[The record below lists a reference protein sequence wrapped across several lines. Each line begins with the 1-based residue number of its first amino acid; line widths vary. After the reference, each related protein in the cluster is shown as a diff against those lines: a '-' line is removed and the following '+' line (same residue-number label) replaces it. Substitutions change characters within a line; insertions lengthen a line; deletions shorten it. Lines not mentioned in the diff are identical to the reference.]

1 MSEKAPDRR
10 ALKTRKA
17 IRDALA
23 KLLTEKELHKVTV
36 QEITE
41 IAEINRGTFY
51 KHYLDIYDLYDK
63 TENEI
68 LVDLGLMVL
77 ELQELPSDQF
87 FKHLIDYIDENR
99 TVFIMI
105 FSPNTTGKLRDKFGN
120 LIEGLFLQVQAEKQ
134 HANIKDVTL
143 SYRTRYRAQG
153 VVSILDKWVCDG
165 FNQSKDF
172 IIESV
177 FELDKN
183 TEKLINT
190 KK

>member
-172 IIESV
+172 VIESV